1 MPKATSPRV
10 LIDTSLA
17 TLLRQQEEE
26 QEEQRRKLLKQQML
40 VNAKHL
46 IGGYVQDDKTLDELF
61 KLYAEYYNNLLK
73 PLLDSRELARC
84 RLARYE
90 RKAASQVRTSLL
102 LPSQVGTEA
111 LGNLARLVTAAKEDI
126 YGTSNNIDLL
136 YIDYKQN
143 LIGVGGSLLEK
154 MRADRQRFVN
164 AGLRVD
170 LTGFIDVLTKTRRNR

>member
-1 MPKATSPRV
+1 
-10 LIDTSLA
+10 
-17 TLLRQQEEE
+17 
-26 QEEQRRKLLKQQML
+26 
-40 VNAKHL
+40 
-46 IGGYVQDDKTLDELF
+46 
-61 KLYAEYYNNLLK
+61 
-73 PLLDSRELARC
+73 LARC

-90 RKAASQVRTSLL
+90 RKMASQVRTSLL
-102 LPSQVGTEA
+102 LPSQVGSEA
-111 LGNLARLVTAAKEDI
+111 LGHLARLVTAAKEDI

-164 AGLRVD
+164 VGLRVD